1 MFIGREKELEA
12 LEKRYRSDHF
22 EFPVIYGRRRIGKTR
37 LIQEFIREKK
47 AIYFMA
53 TEQSEK
59 EQLKSLTAA
68 IREQYPD
75 EQTKLIDRFSG
86 FESLFSYMTQI
97 SKDRRIILAID
108 EYPYLA
114 KAVPSISSLLQKF
127 IDQEWSHTKLYLI
140 LCGSSMSFM
149 ERQVLQYKSPLYGRR
164 TAQLKL
170 HPLPWYESIR
180 FFPEWQAEEKLL
192 AYGICGGIP
201 QYLSYFSFHKNLEEA
216 VVEEFLSTD
225 GHLQEEPENLML
237 QELREPAVYNSL
249 LSAIANGASRLND
262 IAMAMGR
269 DPGKITFYLNNL
281 MDLEL
286 VEKIQPVESKGTRCS
301 IYRIRDELYLFWYRF
316 IPSCAS
322 LIAMGLGRAAWEKH
336 VLPHLSEYFGHI
348 FEEISMQYI
357 QRLIMTGNM
366 NELYTTYGHWW
377 GTNPVRK
384 REEEIDIVCANETD
398 ILCGECKW
406 RSEPAGMDV
415 LEILKERSLLISKGR
430 KIHYAL
436 FSKSGFTESLQKE
449 AESGNILL
457 VDTEKLL
464 AIQ

>member
-180 FFPEWQAEEKLL
+180 LAQHGNSFTLRMESAAEFHSTFLTFPSIKIWKKRWWRNFFLPTV
-192 AYGICGGIP
+192 ICR
-201 QYLSYFSFHKNLEEA
+201 K
-216 VVEEFLSTD
+216 
-225 GHLQEEPENLML
+225 
-237 QELREPAVYNSL
+237 SL
-249 LSAIANGASRLND
+249 
-262 IAMAMGR
+262 
-269 DPGKITFYLNNL
+269 KT
-281 MDLEL
+281 
-286 VEKIQPVESKGTRCS
+286 
-301 IYRIRDELYLFWYRF
+301 
-316 IPSCAS
+316 
-322 LIAMGLGRAAWEKH
+322 
-336 VLPHLSEYFGHI
+336 
-348 FEEISMQYI
+348 
-357 QRLIMTGNM
+357 
-366 NELYTTYGHWW
+366 
-377 GTNPVRK
+377 
-384 REEEIDIVCANETD
+384 
-398 ILCGECKW
+398 
-406 RSEPAGMDV
+406 
-415 LEILKERSLLISKGR
+415 
-430 KIHYAL
+430 
-436 FSKSGFTESLQKE
+436 
-449 AESGNILL
+449 
-457 VDTEKLL
+457 
-464 AIQ
+464 